1 MRLVQV
7 IVPAGKRETILAELE
22 ERGIDYVVTDETGS
36 QGYTGVVYFPL
47 PTQAVED
54 VLSALREAGL
64 EENAYTVVVDAETVV
79 SKKFEALQERYEE
92 EESEDRIAREEITAK
107 ARDLAPRLGAFLVM
121 TVVSAIVAA
130 AGLLLDSPA
139 VVVGSMVIAPLIGPA
154 MATSVGTVVDD
165 REMFLR
171 GVKLQTIGF
180 VAAVAAAAGFAY
192 FARVVHLVP
201 PLSSQELLAIGQI
214 RERLNPD
221 FLSLAVALG
230 AGVAGA
236 FSLSSG
242 VSSALVGVMIAA
254 ALVPPTAV
262 IGIGLAWGLPTTVVG
277 STVLV
282 LVNFLSINLA
292 ALAVLWYQGYR
303 PEHWFR
309 LSEARSAT
317 LKRIGVLVVAIAV
330 LSLFLGGV
338 TYSSYQHGRFEQT
351 TRVQAQDAFQS
362 GQYAD
367 LSLVDVQV
375 TYVQSPSPLAK
386 PDRVVFTVGR
396 PDGTTYP
403 DLAATLRR
411 RIEAATGYGVT
422 VRVRFVEIQTASEG
436 ADDATSAGTTSAG
449 ATAAAAD
456 VARPLSAA
464 SDVARPRSLAPHA
477 TARSPASLRSP
488 QSRSGSSSS

>member
-7 IVPAGKRETILAELE
+7 IIPAGKRETILRELE
-22 ERGIDYVVTDETGS
+22 ERDIDYVVTDETGS

-47 PTQAVED
+47 PTKAVED
-54 VLSALREAGL
+54 VLGALRDAGL
-64 EENAYTVVVDAETVV
+64 EQNAYTVVVDAETVV
-79 SKKFEALQERYEE
+79 SKKFEELQERYEE
-92 EESEDRIAREEITAK
+92 EESEDRIAREEIIATAQ
-107 ARDLAPRLGAFLVM
+107 DLAPRLVPFIVM
-121 TVVSAIVAA
+121 TVVSAVVAT

-171 GVKLQTIGF
+171 GVKLQTVGF
-180 VAAVAAAAGFAY
+180 LTAVAAAAGFAY
-192 FARVVHLVP
+192 LARVVHLVP
-201 PLSSQELLAIGQI
+201 PLSPEELLAIGQI
-214 RERLNPD
+214 RERLSPD

-242 VSSALVGVMIAA
+242 VSSALVGVMIAV

-262 IGIGLAWGLPTTVVG
+262 IGIGLAWGLPTTVIG

-303 PEHWFR
+303 PERWFR

-317 LKRIGVLVVAIAV
+317 LKRIGVLLAAICV

-338 TYSSYQHGRFEQT
+338 TYTSYQHGQFEENARDT
-351 TRVQAQDAFQS
+351 VQGTFDS
-362 GQYAD
+362 EEYAA
-367 LSLVDVQV
+367 LSLVELTV
-375 TYVQSPSPLAK
+375 TYERTPSPFAA
-386 PDRVVFTVGR
+386 PNRVVLTVGR
-396 PDGTTYP
+396 PGDGSYP
-403 DLAATLRR
+403 ALAETLKE
-411 RIEAATGYGVT
+411 RIREATGRSVGVQI
-422 VRVRFVEIQTASEG
+422 RFVETQ
-436 ADDATSAGTTSAG
+436 SA
-449 ATAAAAD
+449 
-456 VARPLSAA
+456 
-464 SDVARPRSLAPHA
+464 
-477 TARSPASLRSP
+477 
-488 QSRSGSSSS
+488 

>member
-7 IVPAGKRETILAELE
+7 IIPAGKRETILGELE
-22 ERGIDYVVTDETGS
+22 ERDIDYVVTDETGS
-36 QGYTGVVYFPL
+36 QGYTGVVYFPI

-54 VLSALREAGL
+54 VLSALRDAGL
-64 EENAYTVVVDAETVV
+64 EQNAYTVVVDAETVV
-79 SKKFEALQERYEE
+79 SKRFEELQERYEE
-92 EESEDRIAREEITAK
+92 EKSDDRIAREEIVATAE
-107 ARDLAPRLGAFLVM
+107 DLAPRLVPFLVM
-121 TVVSAIVAA
+121 TVVSAVVAT

-180 VAAVAAAAGFAY
+180 LAAVAAAAGFAY
-192 FARVVHLVP
+192 LARVAHLVP
-201 PLSSQELLAIGQI
+201 PLSPDELLAIGQI

-242 VSSALVGVMIAA
+242 VSSALVGVMIAV

-262 IGIGLAWGLPTTVVG
+262 IGIGLAWGLPGTVVG

-303 PEHWFR
+303 PERWFR

-317 LKRIGVLVVAIAV
+317 LKRIGVLLAAICV

-338 TYSSYQHGRFEQT
+338 TYTSYQHGQFEET
-351 TRVQAQDAFQS
+351 TRDTVQQTFDS
-362 GQYAD
+362 GEYAD
-367 LSLVDVQV
+367 LTLVDLHV
-375 TYVQSPSPLAK
+375 TYARTPSPFD
-386 PDRVVFTVGR
+386 PPNRVTLTVGR
-396 PDGTTYP
+396 PSTDTYP
-403 DLAATLRR
+403 QLAATLKE
-411 RIEAATGYGVT
+411 RIRDATGET
-422 VRVRFVEIQTASEG
+422 VRVQIRFVETQ
-436 ADDATSAGTTSAG
+436 SA
-449 ATAAAAD
+449 
-456 VARPLSAA
+456 
-464 SDVARPRSLAPHA
+464 
-477 TARSPASLRSP
+477 
-488 QSRSGSSSS
+488 

>member
-7 IVPAGKRETILAELE
+7 VVPAGKRETILAELE

-47 PTQAVED
+47 PTKAVED
-54 VLSALREAGL
+54 VLSALRDAGL
-64 EENAYTVVVDAETVV
+64 ERDAYTVVVDAETVV
-79 SKKFEALQERYEE
+79 SKKFEELQERYEE

-107 ARDLAPRLGAFLVM
+107 ATDLAPKLGPFLVM
-121 TVVSAIVAA
+121 TVVSAVVAA

-171 GVKLQTIGF
+171 GVKLQAVGF
-180 VAAVAAAAGFAY
+180 VAAVAAAAGFA
-192 FARVVHLVP
+192 FLARTVHLVP
-201 PLSSQELLAIGQI
+201 PLSPQELLSIGQI
-214 RERLNPD
+214 RERLTPD
-221 FLSLAVALG
+221 FLSLAVALA

-242 VSSALVGVMIAA
+242 VSTALVGVMIAA

-317 LKRIGVLVVAIAV
+317 LKRIAALAVAIAV

-338 TYSSYQHGRFEQT
+338 TYSSYQHGQFEET
-351 TRVQAQDAFQS
+351 TRMEVQDTFES
-362 GQYAD
+362 GEYAA

-375 TYVQSPSPLAK
+375 TYARTPSPITV
-386 PDRVVFTVGR
+386 PDRVVLTVGR
-396 PDGTTYP
+396 PDGSTYP
-403 DLAATLRR
+403 TLAATLREE
-411 RIEAATGYGVT
+411 IHDATGYDVA
-422 VRVRFVEIQTASEG
+422 VQVRFVEIQSASG
-436 ADDATSAGTTSAG
+436 AAGGVDATTAPEPGPNAALVRPTRGPNAAG
-449 ATAAAAD
+449 
-456 VARPLSAA
+456 
-464 SDVARPRSLAPHA
+464 
-477 TARSPASLRSP
+477 
-488 QSRSGSSSS
+488 